1 MERSVCIITQA
12 RMTSSRLPG
21 KVLMK
26 IAGKT
31 ILDLH
36 LDRLQQTR
44 FPIVVATTTNV
55 EDDPI
60 VALCERR
67 NIAYV
72 RGSEHNVL
80 SRFAE
85 ASKNLPSECV
95 VRVTSDCPLIDP
107 KLILTCVE
115 AYFSIGHENSY
126 VSNCFPRTYAR
137 GFDTEVFSAK
147 MLHEAD
153 QTSTDEFE
161 REHVTPRFWQNKKGE
176 YTLRNIEQPVD
187 HSSMRITLD
196 TSDDFQALERLITD
210 YGAAELTQPEIENL
224 LLLHPEIGALNA
236 HVEQKKNPS

>member
-1 MERSVCIITQA
+1 MEQSVCIITQA

-21 KVLMK
+21 KVLMS

-44 FPIVVATTTNV
+44 LPIVVATTTNDD
-55 EDDPI
+55 DDPI
-60 VALCERR
+60 VRVCERR
-67 NIAYV
+67 NIPYV

-80 SRFAE
+80 SRFVSALQ
-85 ASKNLPSECV
+85 KQPSQCV

-107 KLILTCVE
+107 TLILSCVE
-115 AYFSIGHENSY
+115 EYFSIGHEYGY

-147 MLHEAD
+147 MLIEAD
-153 QTSTDEFE
+153 QSSSDEFE

-176 YTLRNIEQPVD
+176 YTLRNIAQLVD
-187 HSSMRITLD
+187 HSAMRITLD
-196 TSDDFQALERLITD
+196 TPDDFRVLERLILD
-210 YGAAELTQPEIENL
+210 FGAAELSQTEIENL
-224 LLLHPEIGALNA
+224 LNLHPEIGALNA